1 MLQVKVVSQPPHE
14 DFVVDVFGQEFVEGS
29 YVQHGV
35 ESLNTVNVL
44 SNDQQLARHVQAK
57 V

>member
-35 ESLNTVNVL
+35 ESQYCEGVIE
-44 SNDQQLARHVQAK
+44 
-57 V
+57 